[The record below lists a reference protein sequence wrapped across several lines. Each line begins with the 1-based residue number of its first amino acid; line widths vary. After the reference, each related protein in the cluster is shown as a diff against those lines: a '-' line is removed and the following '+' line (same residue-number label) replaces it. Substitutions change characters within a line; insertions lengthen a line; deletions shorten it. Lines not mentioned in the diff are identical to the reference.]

1 MSSPDTTSGSIFN
14 TAAVNPLR
22 KPRNEEIDFFGL
34 THAGKVR
41 KVNQDHFLVSFLEKN
56 MQVHGTS
63 LPDVETLSRANERL
77 AYLAMVADG
86 VGGGSKGE
94 EASRRA
100 IEVLARYVGTSLECY
115 YTADA
120 TKQEEFV
127 NALQEG
133 AMQSHAHVIEES
145 EADPDRRGMAT
156 TLTVFIGVWPRA
168 YLLQV
173 GDSRFYVH
181 REGQLTQMTRDQTM
195 AQELVD
201 QGVLSETSA
210 HETRWAHV
218 LSSAIGGRQTAPV
231 VTHFDQEW
239 GNTYLL
245 CSDGLTKHVSDDKI
259 CERLNSVKSAKQI
272 CEDLLQDALDDG
284 GSDNITIVVTRPVR
298 NLDRSRG

>member
-1 MSSPDTTSGSIFN
+1 MSSPDTTSGSIFD
-14 TAAVNPLR
+14 TAATNPLR
-22 KPRNEEIDFFGL
+22 KPRKAEIDVFGL

-41 KVNQDHFLVSFLEKN
+41 KVNQDHFLVGSLEKN
-56 MQVHGTS
+56 MQVHLTS
-63 LPDVETLSRANERL
+63 LPDMETLSRANERL
-77 AYLAMVADG
+77 AYVAMVADG
-86 VGGGSKGE
+86 VGSGLKGG

-100 IEVLARYVGTSLECY
+100 IEVLARYVGTSLDCY

-120 TKQEEFV
+120 TKQQEFV
-127 NALQEG
+127 NALQEA
-133 AMQSHAHVIEES
+133 AMQSHARVIEES
-145 EADPDRRGMAT
+145 EADSERRGMAT

-181 REGQLTQMTRDQTM
+181 RDGQLTQMTRDQTM

-201 QGVLSETSA
+201 QGVLTQTAA
-210 HETRWAHV
+210 HRTRWAHV
-218 LSSAIGGRQTAPV
+218 LSSAIGGTQTAPV
-231 VTHFDQEW
+231 VTHFDQVW

-259 CERLNSVKSAKQI
+259 CERLNNMKSAKQV

-284 GSDNITIVVTRPVR
+284 GSDNITIVVGRPVR
-298 NLDRSRG
+298 NLDR